1 MKYLI
6 PALALLLSAPLLA
19 QSPQQ
24 DPAAMFLK
32 TFDANGDGK
41 VSKNEF
47 VQPQV
52 QQIEKQFDYMD
63 KNKDGAVDAA
73 EAKAFGEEMQKRM
86 EQMQRMQPPRR

>member
-63 KNKDGAVDAA
+63 KDNDGSVSGS
-73 EAKAFGEEMQKRM
+73 EASAFASEMQ
-86 EQMQRMQPPRR
+86 QRMQQHGGQR